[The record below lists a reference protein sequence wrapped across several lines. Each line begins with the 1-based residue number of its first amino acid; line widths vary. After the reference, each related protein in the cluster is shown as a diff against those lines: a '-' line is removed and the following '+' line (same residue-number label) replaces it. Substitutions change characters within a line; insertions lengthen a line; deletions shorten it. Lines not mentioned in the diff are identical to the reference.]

1 MREIAAMLPDKPQ
14 GLGLTYKNREH
25 WNQLLQTPEG
35 QNILKLASES
45 LEKGMPPFVDSL
57 YLHLNK
63 TEIRLPGE
71 NMMNARYQ
79 YLWRLVLAEC
89 MENKKRF
96 LPAIIRG
103 MEELCRQKPWSI
115 PAHDR
120 DLRNYNGTDYYVD
133 LVVATAGNT
142 FAQCVRLLDDR
153 LPIETRALV
162 NCAFREK
169 VFRPI
174 RRCLEETKPFYWFTV
189 KNNWNSVCLA
199 GVTGAALALLPDKEE
214 RAYFVQLPRNT
225 SRMGWK
231 DMLMTDTAGKESVII
246 IMALGHLSLYVKRC
260 AGLLRDRLIS
270 SVCRSSSVWP
280 VTEKRYRFR
289 IGFARLT
296 RIAGSG
302 FHLILL

>member
-1 MREIAAMLPDKPQ
+1 MLPDKPQ

-103 MEELCRQKPWSI
+103 MEEAVP
-115 PAHDR
+115 PEAM
-120 DLRNYNGTDYYVD
+120 
-133 LVVATAGNT
+133 
-142 FAQCVRLLDDR
+142 
-153 LPIETRALV
+153 V
-162 NCAFREK
+162 N
-169 VFRPI
+169 
-174 RRCLEETKPFYWFTV
+174 
-189 KNNWNSVCLA
+189 
-199 GVTGAALALLPDKEE
+199 
-214 RAYFVQLPRNT
+214 
-225 SRMGWK
+225 
-231 DMLMTDTAGKESVII
+231 
-246 IMALGHLSLYVKRC
+246 
-260 AGLLRDRLIS
+260 
-270 SVCRSSSVWP
+270 
-280 VTEKRYRFR
+280 
-289 IGFARLT
+289 
-296 RIAGSG
+296 SG
-302 FHLILL
+302 P